1 MYGEEKQGGK
11 PELSPPSHLKKTGSL
26 LVAICHITLMSQPEI

>member
-11 PELSPPSHLKKTGSL
+11 PELSPPSHMKRNWIFACSNMPHHFN
-26 LVAICHITLMSQPEI
+26 VAA